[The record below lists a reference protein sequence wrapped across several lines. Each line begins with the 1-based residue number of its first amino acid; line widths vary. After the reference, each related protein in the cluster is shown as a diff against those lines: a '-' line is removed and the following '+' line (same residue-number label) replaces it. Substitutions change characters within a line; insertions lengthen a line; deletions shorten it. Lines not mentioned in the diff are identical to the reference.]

1 MSEVFSIPYQPTVSR
16 LLTNALK
23 SERLHSAYMFSGI
36 EGLGKWDAAVTFAA
50 EILSM
55 QWNTES
61 EKRVAA
67 KKVHKLIH
75 PDLHLVFPM
84 PSPKNQTEAGDLPQF
99 FRQSKVDEPFAPVEY
114 GRVVNILIE
123 KVKELKRALSITP
136 SEGGYRVCII
146 QQVERAPSTSFD
158 ILLKTIEEPPPMT
171 VLILLT
177 DNIRRLPA
185 TVVSRCQ
192 KVRFVP
198 VTASYIEQYLTDKK
212 ELSQEDAKRYARL
225 SAGSFS
231 EAYRL
236 SQSDISERREIA
248 MSLLGVIAT
257 GSKSASFE
265 ALNEAIDMRNRD
277 EVFAMIKLWQGF
289 LRDILILNE
298 GLPDSYLLNGDYR
311 NDLKRISAHYGD
323 RHAICNSM
331 IELLETQKLF
341 YRNVPPRLA
350 LTELVWQLKEL
361 TTGAA

>member
-1 MSEVFSIPYQPTVSR
+1 MRGAFSIPYQPTVSR

-23 SERLHSAYMFSGI
+23 SGRLHSAYMFSGI
-36 EGLGKWDAAVTFAA
+36 EGYGKWDAAVTFAA

-55 QWNTES
+55 HWNTES

-67 KKVHKLIH
+67 RKVHKLIH
-75 PDLHLVFPM
+75 PDLHLLFPM
-84 PSPKNQTEAGDLPQF
+84 PSPKNKNEADDLPQF

-136 SEGGYRVCII
+136 SEGGYRVGII

-198 VTASYIEQYLTDKK
+198 VASSHIEQYLTGRKG
-212 ELSQEDAKRYARL
+212 LSQEDAKRYARL

-236 SQSDISERREIA
+236 SQSEISERREIA
-248 MSLLGVIAT
+248 ISLLSVIAT
-257 GSKSASFE
+257 GPKSASFE
-265 ALNEAIDMRNRD
+265 ALNEAIDMQNRD

-289 LRDILILNE
+289 LRDILILCE
-298 GLPDSYLLNGDYR
+298 GLPDCYLFNGDYK
-311 NDLKRISAHYGD
+311 NDLDRIASHYTD
-323 RHAICNSM
+323 HDAICNSM
-331 IELLETQKLF
+331 VGLLETQKLF

-350 LTELVWQLKEL
+350 LTELAWQLNEL
-361 TTGAA
+361 ATGAA